1 MKVTDFGLAMRLAQD
16 TTHASNI
23 RQGTPFYIAPEV
35 THQRRLH
42 QSSDVYAYGVMMLE
56 VMMGCPVYVKRCAL
70 LLYGYA
76 GIRGVRWRLVRCA
89 SSDTPHSSRHSFPAN
104 TPRTTHKH
112 SDDECGLPTG
122 HCDCVLCLVCSWGRS
137 ACCCVVCQMT
147 GWRFVCCANA
157 ASLRLPVRPLSYAG
171 LRFHHHCWRRLL
183 TLAPHRWLLVSV

>member
-1 MKVTDFGLAMRLAQD
+1 MQYDGAKHGDAQSAVEAGEFELKVTDFGLAMRLQSEH
-16 TTHASNI
+16 THASNI
-23 RQGTPFYIAPEV
+23 KQGTPFYTAPEV

-42 QSSDVYAYGVMMLE
+42 QSSDVYAYGVMMWE

-112 SDDECGLPTG
+112 SDDECGLPPG
-122 HCDCVLCLVCSWGRS
+122 YCACALCVCGEGVPAAVW
-137 ACCCVVCQMT
+137 CV
-147 GWRFVCCANA
+147 R
-157 ASLRLPVRPLSYAG
+157 
-171 LRFHHHCWRRLL
+171 
-183 TLAPHRWLLVSV
+183 